1 MERTR
6 VIDVTQNKTVHPK
19 GQSDSRKITYIEYAV
34 GCMLESIVTG
44 ETLLIMLA
52 VLAGLAVVAT
62 ALKYAVKIA
71 IRVGIVAAVILG
83 GVYAAGVVL

>member
-1 MERTR
+1 
-6 VIDVTQNKTVHPK
+6 
-19 GQSDSRKITYIEYAV
+19 
-34 GCMLESIVTG
+34 MLESIVTG
-44 ETLLIMLA
+44 ETLLILLA

-83 GVYAAGVVL
+83 GVYAAGIVL